1 MTFEFNPK
9 RHRLNGMGRG
19 VVAAAL
25 LVIAPGLT
33 AADKAAPAYVAA
45 AVASPDRPK
54 ADTDR
59 DALRHP
65 AELVAFA
72 GIKPGQSVGDLMPG
86 GGYFTRI
93 FSRVVGPK
101 GHVFAFVP
109 AEFLGFRATAADKVK
124 AIAALPAYANVT
136 VVTVPFAA
144 TAAPEPL
151 DLIWTSDNYHDVYGG
166 EGSPEAAAMLD
177 LAVFKAL
184 KPGGVFI
191 VIDHS
196 APGADG
202 TVPKTLHRINP
213 ETVKQQVEATGFK
226 LEAESKVLEDPADP
240 HTIPVFDGSIRG
252 KTDQFV
258 FKFRKP
264 RH

>member
-1 MTFEFNPK
+1 MKTY
-9 RHRLNGMGRG
+9 LGL
-19 VVAAAL
+19 ATASAL
-25 LVIAPGLT
+25 LAIASALSAKDMAP
-33 AADKAAPAYVAA
+33 PAYVTA

-59 DALRHP
+59 DGLRHP
-65 AELVAFA
+65 AELIAFA

-93 FSRVVGPK
+93 FSGVVGPK

-109 AEFLGFRATAADKVK
+109 AEFVGFRATAADKVK
-124 AIAALPAYANVT
+124 AIAALPAYANVA
-136 VVTVPFAA
+136 VVTVPFAE

-166 EGSPEAAAMLD
+166 EGSPEAAAKLD
-177 LAVFKAL
+177 QAVLKAL

-191 VIDHS
+191 VVDHS

-202 TVPKTLHRINP
+202 SVAKTLHRINP
-213 ETVKQQVEATGFK
+213 ETVKQQVEAAGFK
-226 LEAESKVLEDPADP
+226 LEAESQILADPADP
-240 HTIPVFDGSIRG
+240 HTIPVFDGAIRG